1 MAPPGVCPQC
11 GLRLPADAPH
21 GVCPKCLLGLGFDQ
35 PISGP
40 PHGLQPTVA
49 PGHRFVPPT
58 TSELA
63 PHFPHLE
70 ILELIGQG
78 GMGAVYRAR
87 QRSLDRIVALKVL
100 PPEVGHDPAFAER
113 FGREARALGSL
124 THPNI
129 VMVFDFGQVSG
140 YFYFVMEY
148 VDGVNLRQSLQTA
161 RLTPEQALA
170 IVPQVCEALQYA
182 HDQGIVHRD
191 IKPENVLLD
200 RKGRVKIADFGLAKL
215 LGCGYEQL
223 SLTGTGQVMGTPH
236 YMAPEQMEKPMQV
249 DHRADI
255 YSLGVV
261 FYELLTGELPLGR
274 FAPPSEKSNVSADLD
289 EVVLRTLEKEPGRRY
304 QHASE
309 VKTAVEMLSH
319 EPRPFARAAAPPV
332 GAPRLRV
339 PFTIGDIYGGLAR
352 ADGILRFDGQMLD
365 LEYQVKDDVL
375 GCVTSDVKHV
385 LIPLQDL
392 LSLNMVPGLLG
403 WRTYLELRTDRLHTL
418 GDVPGKK
425 SGVVRLRIARADVEM
440 ARAMSNAV
448 QRALG
453 HPVSAAFA
461 DQSGVRPPLPGAQPD
476 GRRIA
481 ADVRAPA
488 IGLTVVGI
496 LDCLAVV
503 MCVLLVPYLTM
514 RHSAPAEVRNTSP
527 VPRVSITS
535 EASTNQITVTETP
548 QPPPEVTWA
557 VGPRLILVF
566 FPLLLMSAFPI
577 LMIVGAMRMQ
587 QLRSY
592 GLAMTASVIAVLPIH
607 PWFIL
612 GLPFG
617 VWAIVVLMRR
627 ETRDAFHAREISGA
641 GFLGAYPYDESGAR
655 GIPPKPGAMAATDAT
670 KSLRR
675 AGLNLILLAVPT
687 ILFCI
692 AGCWQAIA
700 KMPSPEWVLIMA
712 VVPVVAGLFQLKA
725 GICMR
730 QGRCYGLCLVGA
742 TLAMLPIGSVWAFS
756 QLLTGRVPAY
766 TAISLTLVW
775 LFGLVS
781 GAWAW
786 YVLTRPENKQF
797 LSGQGFDVSSARPP
811 LPYRSGGP
819 SYAFVIPLVIVMLF
833 SLMLIVAVF
842 GVVFW
847 SRTTVIE
854 HQSSELINTYPVV
867 EPPPVPELPSPPE
880 MPAMPELPE
889 ALVPAEAAPNPA
901 VPN

>member
-1 MAPPGVCPQC
+1 
-11 GLRLPADAPH
+11 
-21 GVCPKCLLGLGFDQ
+21 
-35 PISGP
+35 
-40 PHGLQPTVA
+40 
-49 PGHRFVPPT
+49 
-58 TSELA
+58 LA

-215 LGCGYEQL
+215 LGRGYEHL

-319 EPRPFARAAAPPV
+319 EPRQNPRAAAPPV
-332 GAPRLRV
+332 GSPRLRV
-339 PFTIGDIYGGLAR
+339 PFTISDIYGGLAR
-352 ADGILRFDGQMLD
+352 ADGILRFDGQTLD

-425 SGVVRLRIARADVEM
+425 SGIVRLLIARADVEM

-453 HPVSAAFA
+453 YPVSAAYA
-461 DQSGVRPPLPGAQPD
+461 DQSGVRPPLPGSQPD

-496 LDCLAVV
+496 LDCLAV
-503 MCVLLVPYLTM
+503 LLMFLIVPALTL
-514 RHSAPAEVRNTSP
+514 RHPAQTEVQS
-527 VPRVSITS
+527 VSIP
-535 EASTNQITVTETP
+535 QVTVTDGNSGN
-548 QPPPEVTWA
+548 QVTVTDGVQRPIIHEELEIRPTSQA
-557 VGPRLILVF
+557 VGA
-566 FPLLLMSAFPI
+566 PLLLILLPMMLLVLAFPI

-641 GFLGAYPYDESGAR
+641 GIFGAHPYDDSGAM
-655 GIPPKPGAMAATDAT
+655 GIPPKPGAMAATEAT
-670 KSLRR
+670 NSLRR

-700 KMPSPEWVLIMA
+700 KMPSPQWVLIMA

-742 TLAMLPIGSVWAFS
+742 TLAMLPIGSVWAFT
-756 QLLTGRVPAY
+756 QLLTGRVPAF

-797 LSGQGFDVSSARPP
+797 LSGQGFDASDARPP
-811 LPYRSGGP
+811 LPYRSGGQ

-833 SLMLIVAVF
+833 SLVMIVTVF
-842 GVVFW
+842 GMVFW

-854 HQSSELINTYPVV
+854 HQSSEFTNSYPVV
-867 EPPPVPELPSPPE
+867 APPPWPEMPSPPE

-889 ALVPAEAAPNPA
+889 ASVPAEAAPAPA

>member
-35 PISGP
+35 PASGP
-40 PHGLQPTVA
+40 PPGLQPTVA

-58 TSELA
+58 PSELA
-63 PHFPHLE
+63 PHFPQLE
-70 ILELIGQG
+70 VLELIGQG

-87 QRSLDRIVALKVL
+87 QRSLDRVVALKVL

-140 YFYFVMEY
+140 YYYFVMEY

-215 LGCGYEQL
+215 LGRGYEHL

-289 EVVLRTLEKEPGRRY
+289 EVVLRTLEKEPERRY

-309 VKTAVEMLSH
+309 VKTAVELLSH

-339 PFTIGDIYGGLAR
+339 PFAIGDIYGGLAR
-352 ADGILRFDGQMLD
+352 ADGILRFDGQSLD

-375 GCVTSDVKHV
+375 GYVTSDVKHV
-385 LIPLQDL
+385 VIPLHDI
-392 LSLNMVPGLLG
+392 LSLRIVPGLLG

-425 SGVVRLRIARADVEM
+425 GGVLRLTIARADVEL
-440 ARAMSNAV
+440 ARTMSHAV

-453 HPVSAAFA
+453 HPASDALA
-461 DQSGVRPPLPGAQPD
+461 DRSEFKPPLPGTRPD
-476 GRRIA
+476 ARRIA

-488 IGLTVVGI
+488 IGLTIVGI
-496 LDCLAVV
+496 LDCLAVLLMFLIV
-503 MCVLLVPYLTM
+503 PVFTLGHSVQSEVQSVNVPQVTVTDGNSSNQVIVTNGPSEPQVVTRGVGSPTLIILLPMLLLVL
-514 RHSAPAEVRNTSP
+514 
-527 VPRVSITS
+527 
-535 EASTNQITVTETP
+535 
-548 QPPPEVTWA
+548 
-557 VGPRLILVF
+557 
-566 FPLLLMSAFPI
+566 AFPI
-577 LMIVGAMRMQ
+577 LMIVGAVRMQ

-617 VWAIVVLMRR
+617 IWAIVVLMRR

-641 GFLGAYPYDESGAR
+641 GGLGAFSYNDSGAVAM
-655 GIPPKPGAMAATDAT
+655 PPKPGALAAYSSSNA
-670 KSLRR
+670 LRGPGLALLIGGVTAVICCMVGCYLAIEKLPSPQWALSTAVVTVL
-675 AGLNLILLAVPT
+675 AGLL
-687 ILFCI
+687 
-692 AGCWQAIA
+692 
-700 KMPSPEWVLIMA
+700 
-712 VVPVVAGLFQLKA
+712 QLKA
-725 GICMR
+725 GVRMV
-730 QGRCYGLCLVGA
+730 QARCNGLCFIGA
-742 TLAMLPIGSVWAFS
+742 TLAMLPVGSVWAFT
-756 QLLTGRVPAY
+756 QLPTNRVPPFP
-766 TAISLTLVW
+766 AISLTLIW

-786 YVLTRPENKQF
+786 YVLTRRENRQIF
-797 LSGQGFDVSSARPP
+797 SGQGFDASSTRPP
-811 LPYRSGGP
+811 LPDRNGGQ

-833 SLMLIVAVF
+833 SLVMIVAVF
-842 GVVFW
+842 GYVFMSRSTVVERQAW
-847 SRTTVIE
+847 ES
-854 HQSSELINTYPVV
+854 INTYPVV
-867 EPPPVPELPSPPE
+867 EPPPMPEMPALPE
-880 MPAMPELPE
+880 MPAMPKPPQ
-889 ALVPAEAAPNPA
+889 ASVPAESPDPAAPN
-901 VPN
+901 